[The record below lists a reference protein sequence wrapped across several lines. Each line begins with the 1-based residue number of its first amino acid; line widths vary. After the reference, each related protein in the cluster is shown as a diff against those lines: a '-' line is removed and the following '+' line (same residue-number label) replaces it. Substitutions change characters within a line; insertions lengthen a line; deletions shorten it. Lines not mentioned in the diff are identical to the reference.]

1 MSQPIRPSPKAHPM
15 LRSTFVRLMLSSIA
29 SAPAALQAASH
40 SHAPR
45 KLVLIAGKPS
55 HPPLMHEF
63 RAGTILLE
71 KRLQHVTDLKVERH
85 EMGWVKDEATFE
97 DAAAV
102 VIFSD
107 GGAGH
112 PAIQENRLQLFEKL
126 IARGVGFGCMHF
138 GVEVP
143 KDRGGAEFKRWIGG
157 HYEHQWSC
165 NPIWDARFESFPEHP
180 ISRGVKPFEI
190 RDEWYFNMRFQDGFD
205 TAEPTQID
213 GVKFTPVLAAIPSEA
228 TRNGPYVYPKGPYP
242 HIQQAVGRK
251 ESLLWAVE
259 RPDGRKGFGFTGGHF
274 HTNWQNDQFRRT
286 ILNALCWIAG
296 VNVPDHG
303 IDSDPVSD
311 SEIMEN
317 LDPKAKR

>member
-1 MSQPIRPSPKAHPM
+1 M

-29 SAPAALQAASH
+29 SAPVALQAASH

-213 GVKFTPVLAAIPSEA
+213 GVQFTPVLAAIPSEA

-286 ILNALCWIAG
+286 ILNALCWISG